1 VTAEKTRRFISTT
14 IEVEGREETRV
25 VEIPDRTLTPWDAG
39 TRLDVVGKPVPRV
52 DAAEKVSGTAVY
64 TADRVAP
71 GLLHAVLVR
80 SAIPQGR
87 ATRIDLDAARRIPGF
102 VDAIVF
108 DDLPKT
114 GKPIRA
120 GGVRFLDPSISY
132 AQQPLACVCAESLGR
147 ARAAARAVRIEYE
160 PRSFASTAEAAI
172 APDAPAVRPKGG
184 NVSRSSPDIK
194 GRGDTERGL
203 AEADVIV
210 RGRYSTSRVLH
221 SAMEPHGALAEWHG
235 DRLTIHE
242 GTQGVYAVRDEVA
255 AALDLPLSS
264 VRVVMEH
271 MGGGFGAKNHAG
283 AHTYAAAM
291 LARRTG
297 RPVRCVL
304 DRAAEQSDTGHR
316 PPATL
321 DVTLGATRDGRLTA
335 IVVEALVDQ
344 GISGWESSTTK
355 IFHELYACP
364 NVHTT
369 ETFAYTNTQAMA
381 AFRGPGHTEG
391 AFALERAMDDLARR
405 LEMDPLA
412 LRRRNHTDHD
422 QEKSRPWSGG
432 DLRRCF
438 DEGAR
443 RFGWDER
450 RARSNDGG
458 RVAMVASN
466 PGSGSNFPA
475 GGPPA
480 PASAPTPAPSTGRF
494 RRGFGLAA
502 QIWPAGGGPPA
513 YATVRLHPDGS
524 IDVLTGT
531 QDLGTGARTIFAQ
544 VAAEALGARVDT
556 VRVILGDTE
565 RTPYTPNSWG
575 SMTTPSVA
583 PAVRMAAEEARDRL
597 LEAASEIL
605 GIPIEKLDVR
615 GGMIVPCTGAPAVPI
630 ADVTSQLGDV
640 TITGNGSRGPNEK
653 GVGLM
658 TFGAQFAEVEVDT
671 WTGAVR
677 VVRLTAVHDVGR
689 VLNPLLARSQLE
701 GGIIQ
706 GIGLALFE
714 EQILDERLGVSL
726 NAGLHEYKLPTMAD
740 IPEIDATCLDTVDT
754 VANPVGA
761 RGLAEP
767 PIIPTAPAI
776 ANAVVDA
783 LGVALNDLPLTP
795 WRVLAALEAEPAT
808 PST

>member
-1 VTAEKTRRFISTT
+1 MTAGKERRFIITT
-14 IEVEGREETRV
+14 IEVEGREETKV
-25 VEIPDRTLTPWDAG
+25 VEIPDRTLTPWGADRQFDA
-39 TRLDVVGKPVPRV
+39 VGKPLPRV
-52 DAAEKVSGTAVY
+52 DAAEKVSGSAVY
-64 TADRVAP
+64 TSDRTAA

-80 SAIPQGR
+80 SAIPRGR
-87 ATRIDLDAARRIPGF
+87 ATKIDLEGARRVPGF

-108 DDLPKT
+108 DDLPHE

-120 GGVRFLDPSISY
+120 GGVRFLDPVISY
-132 AQQPLACVCAESLGR
+132 ARQPLACVCAESLGL

-160 PRSFASTAEAAI
+160 RAPFAITASQSI
-172 APDAPAVRPKGG
+172 APDAPPVRPKGG
-184 NVSRSSPDIK
+184 NVSRSSPDICS
-194 GRGDTERGL
+194 RGDAERGL

-210 RGRYSTSRVLH
+210 RDRYTTSSALH
-221 SAMEPHGALAEWHG
+221 TAMEPHGALAEWHG
-235 DRLTIHE
+235 DHLTIHE
-242 GTQGVYAVRDEVA
+242 GTQGIYAVRDEVA
-255 AALDLPLSS
+255 AGLGVPRSR

-283 AHTYAAAM
+283 AHTWAAAI

-304 DRAAEQSDTGHR
+304 DRGAEQSDTGHR
-316 PPATL
+316 APATI
-321 DVTLGATRDGRLTA
+321 DVTLGARQDGRLTA

-344 GISGWESSTTK
+344 GISGWEASTAK

-364 NVHTT
+364 NVRTT

-391 AFALERAMDDLARR
+391 AFALERSMDELARR
-405 LEMDPLA
+405 LGMDPLA
-412 LRRRNHTDHD
+412 LRLLNRADHD
-422 QEKSRPWSGG
+422 QEKSRPYSGG
-432 DLRRCF
+432 DLARCLE
-438 DEGAR
+438 EGAR
-443 RFGWDER
+443 RFGWSR
-450 RARSNDGG
+450 RGTRSDDGG
-458 RVAMVASN
+458 RSAAVMPE
-466 PGSGSNFPA
+466 PGFGSNVPA
-475 GGPPA
+475 GGA
-480 PASAPTPAPSTGRF
+480 PASRF
-494 RRGFGLAA
+494 RRGSGLAA

-513 YATVRLHPDGS
+513 YATLRIHPDGS

-544 VAAEALGARVDT
+544 VAAEALGARVAD

-565 RTPYTPNSWG
+565 RTPYTGNSWG

-583 PAVRMAAEEARDRL
+583 PAVRMAAEEARERL

-605 GIPIEKLDVR
+605 GVPIDKLDVR
-615 GGMIVPCTGAPAVPI
+615 NGMIIPCTGATPVPI
-630 ADVTSQLGDV
+630 GDVTRQLGDV

-658 TFGAQFAEVEVDT
+658 TFGAQFAEVEVDS
-671 WTGAVR
+671 WTGVVR
-677 VVRLTAVHDVGR
+677 VIRLTAVHDVGR

-714 EQILDERLGVSL
+714 ERVIDERLGLPL
-726 NAGLHEYKLPTMAD
+726 NTGLHEYKIPTMAD
-740 IPEIDATCLDTVDT
+740 MPDIDATCLEAVDT
-754 VANPVGA
+754 VANPVGS

-776 ANAVVDA
+776 ANAVADA
-783 LGVALNDLPLTP
+783 LGGPINGLPLTP
-795 WRVLAALEAEPAT
+795 WRVLDAFAEVGGGM
-808 PST
+808 